1 MRRMT
6 SLALPAALV
15 LAFTVAW
22 GAPAPAPPRQAL
34 VGAPPDPSHAYAVG
48 ICQTQETCTA
58 DSPACTGTLVAPNLV
73 LTARHCVDFGRQLAE
88 DFCDATFLGIIA
100 TAETFVTVEA
110 DPFAPGAAPDW
121 IPAAKVLVPDDAR
134 VCAGDLALIVLA
146 RSVPAGAATPAAVDV
161 WTDLAVTPPA
171 EVAIVGRGWVEAAL
185 VSGGPGFWYP
195 EVVAD
200 GGLRRRV
207 LERVPVLCVSN
218 VDGGCTLEDS
228 SDPSGTFTARADT
241 LLVGGSTLPGDSGA
255 GFIEQASF
263 AAGRPQVVAVASF
276 GTWDAAG
283 RPNGAGGVRVARQ
296 RDFLVAGAQEAARL
310 AGTAPPAWTQR
321 PGSGE
326 PSSGG
331 GCTSGPGGALS
342 LLALVVLLA
351 ARRAAPGWS

>member
-1 MRRMT
+1 M
-6 SLALPAALV
+6 SPSALALLA
-15 LAFTVAW
+15 AFTL
-22 GAPAPAPPRQAL
+22 GAPRPASPRQAL
-34 VGAPPDPSHAYAVG
+34 VDAPPDASHAYSVG
-48 ICQTQETCTA
+48 ICQTQGTCA
-58 DSPACTGTLVAPNLV
+58 IDSPACTGTLVAPNLV

-121 IPAAKVLVPDDAR
+121 IPAAKILVPDDAR

-146 RSVPAGAATPAAVDV
+146 RSVPASAATPAAVDV
-161 WTDLAVTPPA
+161 WTDLALAPPS
-171 EVAIVGRGWVEAAL
+171 EVAILGRGWVEAAL

-218 VDGGCTLEDS
+218 VDGSCTLEDS
-228 SDPSGTFTARADT
+228 SDPSGTFTARSDT

-263 AAGRPQVVAVASF
+263 TAGRPQVVAVASF

-283 RPNGAGGVRVARQ
+283 RPNGAGGVRVSRQ

-310 AGTAPPAWTQR
+310 AGTAPPAWTQP
-321 PGSGE
+321 PGGAE
-326 PSSGG
+326 LRRCG
-331 GCTSGPGGALS
+331 GCASGPSGALS
-342 LLALVVLLA
+342 LLVLMVLLA
-351 ARRAAPGWS
+351 AKRAATD

>member
-1 MRRMT
+1 MVRLARST
-6 SLALPAALV
+6 ALSLLAGLLLV
-15 LAFTVAW
+15 SPTA
-22 GAPAPAPPRQAL
+22 APARQAL
-34 VGAPPDPSHAYAVG
+34 VGAPPDASHAYAVG

-58 DSPACTGTLVAPNLV
+58 ESPACTGTLVAPNLV

-110 DPFAPGAAPDW
+110 DPFAPGARPDW
-121 IPAAKVLVPDDAR
+121 IPAAKILVPDDAR
-134 VCAGDLALIVLA
+134 ACAGDLALIVLA
-146 RSVPAGAATPAAVDV
+146 RSVPEGAATPAAVDV
-161 WTDLAVTPPA
+161 WTDLAVSPPA

-276 GTWDAAG
+276 GTWDAAR

-310 AGTAPPAWTQR
+310 AGAAPPAWSLP
-321 PGSGE
+321 PGDAPPPRCGN
-326 PSSGG
+326 
-331 GCTSGPGGALS
+331 CASGPGGAWS
-342 LLALVVLLA
+342 LLALAALLA
-351 ARRAAPGWS
+351 VRPRARGY